1 MQLAWFSLGML
12 SLGVGLVGIALPLVP
27 TTPLLLLAAF
37 CFSRSSERL
46 HHWLL
51 SHRRFGPVID
61 DWRSRGAVSPRA
73 KRLATV
79 AILAVLGLS
88 LVLGAGTA
96 MLAIQAVAL
105 GCVLLFIWTRP
116 SY

>member
-12 SLGVGLVGIALPLVP
+12 SLGVGLVGIILPLVP

-46 HHWLL
+46 HNWLL
-51 SHRRFGPVID
+51 SHRSFGPVID
-61 DWRSRGAVSPRA
+61 DWRSRGAVNPQA
-73 KRLATV
+73 KRMATV
-79 AILAVLGLS
+79 AIVTVFGLS
-88 LVLGAGTA
+88 LVLGAGS
-96 MLAIQAVAL
+96 LILVIQAITL